1 MASSCSLARSL
12 VSPDAALARDWYLLR
27 HQSPWGASDGGRA
40 YRLVR
45 PAEDSHLRYETFQAP
60 PPATVYAEP
69 FPGPAVPS
77 ASPAAQPAG
86 PVTAHQARAP
96 QPSLPLGH
104 QASQAT
110 YGRGHARWPD
120 GAVLS
125 LPYSYPALAPR
136 QED

>member
-69 FPGPAVPS
+69 FPGPAVPLS
-77 ASPAAQPAG
+77 FARC
-86 PVTAHQARAP
+86 TARRPRYCPPSTRAP
-96 QPSLPLGH
+96 AVTSARPS
-104 QASQAT
+104 
-110 YGRGHARWPD
+110 
-120 GAVLS
+120 
-125 LPYSYPALAPR
+125 
-136 QED
+136 